1 MKTDEEPSSSNEG
14 RGDKYDSS
22 KGTEDMQWDK
32 ISERSPIKRPDPH
45 WLENIN
51 LTSDLIYKYQLG
63 TRALSDVLKDDMIA
77 LKNFQ
82 QVNIEIKL
90 IDCNVNNN

>member
-14 RGDKYDSS
+14 QGDKYDSS

-32 ISERSPIKRPDPH
+32 ISERSPIKRPNPH

-51 LTSDLIYKYQLG
+51 LTNDLVFKYQLDSK
-63 TRALSDVLKDDMIA
+63 ALSNVLKDDMIA
-77 LKNFQ
+77 LKKFH
-82 QVNIEIKL
+82 QVKI
-90 IDCNVNNN
+90 